1 MSTELAQEGQGLNL
15 SGGVRIAYTVC
26 SHDVPH
32 VPDGLPRLAF
42 RPPALDRLADM
53 TNATGQRARAHA
65 ALEGIV
71 SPFPALSLT
80 LTLLFFV
87 NSLGPSW
94 AFSLSRLVQSLLHAS
109 PPKLVLFH
117 C

>member
-15 SGGVRIAYTVC
+15 SGGVRIAYAVC
-26 SHDVPH
+26 SHDVSH
-32 VPDGLPRLAF
+32 VPDCLPRLAF